1 MTAAVAT
8 VAGRRVGVAA
18 PRRVTLYADR
28 PTAAA
33 SAHAAPELTGTVPR
47 TQAHERPIGRVG
59 VSDTVARSVVRA
71 FLRGTEHGTL
81 AVRES
86 GDGAETL
93 FGVATGGGPAVS
105 VTVHDR
111 RFYRSLLRGSLGV
124 SEAYTEHWFDC
135 DDLPELAR
143 LAALNMPALDR
154 WRRGMRPFVALP
166 QAAARWWERNT
177 PQRAR
182 RNIAAHYDLGNDLFA
197 LMLDETMMYSCA
209 IFEGPA
215 SSLHEAQ
222 LAKLDRICRKLDLRP
237 GDHVLEIGTGWGGF
251 AIHAAQRFGCR
262 VTTTTISAEQHQL
275 AGERVRAAGVEDR
288 ITLLLKDY
296 RELEGTFDKL
306 VSIEMIEAVGW
317 QYFDTFFER
326 CASLLTPEG
335 SMLLQA
341 ITIDERAYD
350 VEKAKRSFANTHVF
364 PGGCLPSLG
373 AISRSVARVTDLRPI
388 HVEDITAHYV
398 RTLRCWRENFMA
410 SIERVRSL
418 GYDRR
423 FLRNW
428 ELYLAYCEGGF
439 GGGRINDIQL
449 LLGKPG
455 YVPLPAGE
463 HE

>member
-1 MTAAVAT
+1 M
-8 VAGRRVGVAA
+8 
-18 PRRVTLYADR
+18 
-28 PTAAA
+28 
-33 SAHAAPELTGTVPR
+33 
-47 TQAHERPIGRVG
+47 
-59 VSDTVARSVVRA
+59 SDAIARGVVRGL
-71 FLRGTEHGTL
+71 LRQTRHGTL
-81 AVRES
+81 TIRDADGSAAV
-86 GDGAETL
+86 
-93 FGVATGGGPAVS
+93 FGVPCDGGPAVS

-111 RFYRSLLRGSLGV
+111 RFYRALLRGSLGV
-124 SEAYTEHWFDC
+124 SHAYTDHWFDC
-135 DDLPELAR
+135 DELPELAR

-154 WRRGMRPFVALP
+154 WRRGVRPLVAVP
-166 QAAARWWERNT
+166 QAATRWWQRNT
-177 PQRAR
+177 PRRAR
-182 RNIAAHYDLGNDLFA
+182 RNVAAHYDLGNDLFA

-209 IFEGPA
+209 IFEQPA
-215 SSLHEAQ
+215 ASLHEAQ

-251 AIHAAQRFGCR
+251 AIHAAARFGCR
-262 VTTTTISAEQHQL
+262 VTTTTISAEQHAL
-275 AGERVRAAGVEDR
+275 AAKRVRAAGVDDR

-296 RELEGTFDKL
+296 RELDGTFDKL

-317 QYFDTFFER
+317 HYFDTFFQR
-326 CASLLTPEG
+326 CASLLTAEG

-388 HVEDITAHYV
+388 HLEDITSHYV
-398 RTLRCWRENFMA
+398 RTLSCWRENFLA
-410 SIERVRSL
+410 SLERVRTL

-423 FLRNW
+423 FERTW

-439 GGGRINDIQL
+439 GGGRIGDIQL

-455 YVPLPAGE
+455 YVPRPVGE